1 MSATRTGAPA
11 DPAVAAAPP
20 GPVAGTPA
28 PAPRLAD
35 AAGTLTGAALT
46 RRVLA
51 AAAELRERGVAPGD
65 RVLVK
70 GDNCVDYV
78 VALLA
83 LMHLDASLVPVDHRQ
98 SAADG
103 RFAARRAR
111 ARWLLTGEAAAADF
125 PGEHVLAYPGLGT
138 GHAPPDGDVDLT
150 AWFARADA
158 VVLWSSGTTGPPKGI
173 VKSGRAVHDNTRR
186 TITAMG
192 YRADDVLAPLLPFS
206 HQYGLSVVLL
216 WWLAGCTLA
225 VTPYQRL
232 DVALAQA
239 AGHGVT
245 AVDAAPSTYH
255 SLLGV
260 VRRRPELRAALS
272 RVRVWGVGG
281 APLPAPLAEAFPQAL
296 GRPLLDGY
304 GLTELGNVALATPD
318 VPTGCGRP
326 LPGVEVRIVRPDGEP
341 AAPGELGE
349 IEVLS
354 PGLMEGHLLDDG
366 TLAPVPRGWYATADL
381 GRLDAEGHLY
391 VVGRNQ
397 AVHRSGFTLYPENLE
412 RKAEACGRQV
422 KALAVEDLRRGCTLH
437 FVVADPDGGSP
448 AQWRGRMAP
457 HLAEYEQPNAVHVVD
472 RFPLSANGKTDT
484 AALRR
489 MVGVGAAP
497 GAA

>member
-1 MSATRTGAPA
+1 MTVTRTEEPTAPTA
-11 DPAVAAAPP
+11 RTAPP
-20 GPVAGTPA
+20 GRAAGGPA
-28 PAPRLAD
+28 APRLAD

-51 AAAELRERGVAPGD
+51 AAGELRGRGVGPGD

-70 GDNCVDYV
+70 GDNSVDYV

-111 ARWLLTGEAAAADF
+111 ARWLLTREAGAADF
-125 PGEHVLAYPGLGT
+125 PAESVLAYPGLGA
-138 GHAPPDGDVDLT
+138 GHPPLDADVDLA

-158 VVLWSSGTTGPPKGI
+158 VVLWSSGTTGPPKAI

-186 TITAMG
+186 TIAAMG

-216 WWLAGCTLA
+216 WWLARCTLA

-281 APLPAPLAEAFPQAL
+281 APLPAPLAAAFPAVL

-326 LPGVEVRIVRPDGEP
+326 LPGIRVRVLRPDGEP

-349 IEVLS
+349 VEVLS
-354 PGLMEGHLLDDG
+354 PGLMEGHLLEDG
-366 TLAPVPRGWYATADL
+366 TLAPVAQDSWYPTADL
-381 GRLDAEGHLY
+381 GHLDADGHLY

-397 AVHRSGFTLYPENLE
+397 AVHRSGFTLYPESLE

-422 KALAVEDLRRGCTLH
+422 KALAVEDLRRGCALH

-448 AQWRGRMAP
+448 AQWRLRMAP

-484 AALRR
+484 AALRK
-489 MVGVGAAP
+489 MIGVAA
-497 GAA
+497 G

>member
-1 MSATRTGAPA
+1 MTVTRTQEPTARTAPPN
-11 DPAVAAAPP
+11 PAVAAPA
-20 GPVAGTPA
+20 AA
-28 PAPRLAD
+28 PALAD
-35 AAGTLTGAALT
+35 AAGTLTGPALT

-51 AAAELRERGVAPGD
+51 AARELRGRGVGPGD

-111 ARWLLTGEAAAADF
+111 ARWLLTGEDGAGDF
-125 PGEHVLAYPGLGT
+125 PGEGVLAYPGCGA
-138 GHAPPDGDVDLT
+138 GSAPLDGEVDLA
-150 AWFARADA
+150 AWFARTDA
-158 VVLWSSGTTGPPKGI
+158 VVLWSSGTTGRPKGI
-173 VKSGRAVHDNTRR
+173 VKSGRALHDNTLR
-186 TITAMG
+186 TVRAMG

-216 WWLAGCTLA
+216 WWLARCTLV

-239 AGHGVT
+239 ADHGVT

-272 RVRVWGVGG
+272 RVRMWGVGG
-281 APLPAPLAEAFPQAL
+281 APLPAPLAAAFPQAL

-304 GLTELGNVALATPD
+304 GLTELGNVSLATPD
-318 VPTGCGRP
+318 APTGCGRP
-326 LPGVEVRIVRPDGEP
+326 LPGIGVRVIRPDGEE

-354 PGLMEGHLLDDG
+354 PGLMEGHLLGDG
-366 TLAPVPRGWYATADL
+366 TLAPVPQDSWYATADL
-381 GRLDAEGHLY
+381 GYVDADGNLH

-397 AVHRSGFTLYPENLE
+397 AVHRSGFTLYPESLE

-422 KALAVEDLRRGCTLH
+422 KALPVEDVRRGWALH
-437 FVVADPDGGSP
+437 FVVADPEGASP
-448 AQWRGRMAP
+448 AHWRRRMAP
-457 HLAEYEQPNAVHVVD
+457 HLAAYEQPNAVHVVD

-484 AALRR
+484 AELRR
-489 MVGVGAAP
+489 MVGVG
-497 GAA
+497 G

>member
-1 MSATRTGAPA
+1 MTATTTGTPTARTAP
-11 DPAVAAAPP
+11 AAPP
-20 GPVAGTPA
+20 GRPAAAPTPA
-28 PAPRLAD
+28 LAD

-51 AAAELRERGVAPGD
+51 AAGELRGRGVGPGD

-70 GDNCVDYV
+70 GDNSVDYV

-98 SAADG
+98 TAADG

-111 ARWLLTGEAAAADF
+111 ARWLLTRPADAADF
-125 PGEHVLAYPGLGT
+125 PGECVLDYPGLGARST
-138 GHAPPDGDVDLT
+138 PADGEGDGGEVDLA
-150 AWFARADA
+150 AWFARTDA

-173 VKSGRAVHDNTRR
+173 VKSGRALHDNTRR
-186 TITAMG
+186 TIAAMG

-232 DVALAQA
+232 DVALAQSVE
-239 AGHGVT
+239 HGVT

-260 VRRRPELRAALS
+260 VRRRPELRAALR

-281 APLPAPLAEAFPQAL
+281 APLPAPLAEAFPAVL

-304 GLTELGNVALATPD
+304 GLTELGNVALATPQA
-318 VPTGCGRP
+318 PTGCGRP
-326 LPGVEVRIVRPDGEP
+326 LPGVEVRVVRPDGAP
-341 AAPGELGE
+341 AAPGELGG
-349 IEVLS
+349 IEVRS
-354 PGLMEGHLLDDG
+354 PGLMEGRLREDG
-366 TLAPVPRGWYATADL
+366 TLDPVPQGSWYPTADL
-381 GRLDAEGHLY
+381 GHFDAEGHLY

-397 AVHRSGFTLYPENLE
+397 AVHRSGFTLYPESLE

-448 AQWRGRMAP
+448 AQWRRRMAP

-489 MVGVGAAP
+489 MIGVAA
-497 GAA
+497 A